1 MRKTI
6 LISSFLTLIMIISV
20 ALITTQAQSGFASA
34 PESDLFT
41 QDDIGDPMGDKGIW
55 AVDAS
60 TNTILA
66 DGDLDDWE
74 GLAFENFNGINVSLA
89 FDATNVYIALQWEDT
104 TNSIEVGQWNKTG
117 LINPSLVDWS
127 FVDGADDV
135 VQIGFTDGVDTDIMI
150 WTASN
155 RTNAALAFECDNEGI
170 ADAGALPYAMNT
182 NETDTFVNAKPTVS
196 SDWVP
201 IANEFVLANGTLYDA
216 WQDDDSANIAGG
228 GQLNTAV
235 GADFNSTLENCYTIE
250 MIRLLDTTD
259 PDDFVLDFTG
269 ALSFKVGVANQDST
283 IDMLIQSESLKI
295 STTNEAAGLT
305 FTEIIANPVSETLII
320 TGEVFDDYEGYSL
333 IVEMDGWDYTYGA
346 GSFMPADVNEATG
359 AYSFLFTFDRWD
371 MPLGEQTIF
380 VSLYTLYEAPIV
392 LNQTIEIDDI
402 NAPYIEGIVDL
413 QDRYPAGVPLDEDYV
428 VVTVGLGDNYAHV
441 NDITAF
447 LYSYRDDHV
456 ALKTDMV
463 QFASG
468 STTFVAN
475 ITIDHGYGVVHN
487 YTYFV
492 QAWDTNFNKVTSEY
506 FSFLVVGRNAP
517 PIDTTQNSVIVPLPT
532 LEIALAAIVLIAII
546 SKARQKKIIKS

>member
-1 MRKTI
+1 MRKTT
-6 LISSFLTLIMIISV
+6 LISSFLTLIMIVSIAILS
-20 ALITTQAQSGFASA
+20 TPAQSGFAAA
-34 PESDLFT
+34 PEPNLFT
-41 QDDIGDPMGDKGIW
+41 QDDIGDPIGDKGIW

-66 DGDLDDWE
+66 DGDLADWD

-89 FDATNVYIALQWEDT
+89 YDATNVYIALQWEDT

-127 FVDGADDV
+127 FVEGADDA

-155 RTNAALAFECDNEGI
+155 RTKVDLAFECDDEGI

-182 NETDTFVNAKPTVS
+182 NETDTFVDAKPIYDNDWILIGDELTVS
-196 SDWVP
+196 
-201 IANEFVLANGTLYDA
+201 NGTLYNA

-259 PDDFVLDFTG
+259 PDDFVLDFTS

-283 IDMLIQSESLKI
+283 IDMLIQTESYKI
-295 STTNEAAGLT
+295 STTNEAADLT
-305 FTEIIANPVSETLII
+305 FTEITTNPVSETLII

-346 GSFMPADVNEATG
+346 GSFMPVDVNEATG
-359 AYSFLFTFDRWD
+359 AYSFLFIFDGWD

-402 NAPYIEGIVDL
+402 NAPYIEGIADL
-413 QDRYPAGVPLDEDYV
+413 QDRYPNGVPLDENYV

-441 NDITAF
+441 NDITAY
-447 LYSYRDDHV
+447 LYSYEGDDV

-475 ITIDHGYGVVHN
+475 ITIDHGYGVVNN

-506 FSFLVVGRNAP
+506 FSFLSAGRNVQP
-517 PIDTTQNSVIVPLPT
+517 TGPGQISVIVPLPA
-532 LEIALAAIVLIAII
+532 LEITLVAIALIAII
-546 SKARQKKIIKS
+546 SKARQKKRR

>member
-1 MRKTI
+1 MRKTT
-6 LISSFLTLIMIISV
+6 LISSFLTLIMIVSIAILS
-20 ALITTQAQSGFASA
+20 TPAQSGFAAA
-34 PESDLFT
+34 PEPNLFT

-66 DGDLDDWE
+66 DGDLADWD

-89 FDATNVYIALQWEDT
+89 YDATNVYIALQWEDT

-117 LINPSLVDWS
+117 LINPSLVYWS
-127 FVDGADDV
+127 FAEGADDV

-155 RTNAALAFECDNEGI
+155 RTNVDLAFECDDEGI

-182 NETDTFVNAKPTVS
+182 NETDTFADAKPIYDNDWILIGDELTVS
-196 SDWVP
+196 
-201 IANEFVLANGTLYDA
+201 NGTLYNA

-259 PDDFVLDFTG
+259 PDDFVLDFTS

-283 IDMLIQSESLKI
+283 IDMLIHTESYKI
-295 STTNEAAGLT
+295 STTNEAADLT
-305 FTEIIANPVSETLII
+305 FTEITTNPISETLII

-359 AYSFLFTFDRWD
+359 AYSFLFTFDGWD

-402 NAPYIEGIVDL
+402 NSPYIEGIVDL
-413 QDRYPAGVPLDEDYV
+413 QDRYPSGVPLDEDYV

-441 NDITAF
+441 NDITAY
-447 LYSYRDDHV
+447 LYSYKSDDV

-475 ITIDHGYGVVHN
+475 ITIYHGYGVVNN

-506 FSFLVVGRNAP
+506 FNFLVVGFNAP
-517 PIDTTQNSVIVPLPT
+517 PIDTGENSVIVPLPT
-532 LEIALAAIVLIAII
+532 LEIALAAIALIAII
-546 SKARQKKIIKS
+546 SKTKEKKVIKS